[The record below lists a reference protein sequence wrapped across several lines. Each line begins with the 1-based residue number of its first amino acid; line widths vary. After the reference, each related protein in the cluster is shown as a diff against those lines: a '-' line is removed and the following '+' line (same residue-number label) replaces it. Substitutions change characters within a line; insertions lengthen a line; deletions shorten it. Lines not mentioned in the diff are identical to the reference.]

1 MSDYTGRP
9 ITQVSDYTGRPI
21 TQVSDYTGF
30 TVRDRSIEKFPQYM
44 KQSTENN
51 EHLMKSIHVYAQLDL
66 FLT

>member
-1 MSDYTGRP
+1 M
-9 ITQVSDYTGRPI
+9 SDYTGRPI